1 MRKRR
6 YIFEGEESSGYLSN
20 NISVVR
26 TIEDFKEFFYVP
38 WVVYKDDPFWVP
50 PFWREYD
57 NFFRLSNP
65 FWRHAEVKLFIAKR
79 NNIACGR
86 IAVFIDHMFWKI
98 IGEKIGFFGFFESI
112 EDYET
117 MNSLFEV
124 VKQWMR
130 SKGIK
135 KIWGPI
141 NGRIDI
147 GCGFL
152 YKGFDEPPS
161 ILSSYSPR
169 YYLDFVEK
177 LGMKPLR
184 DQLLYKVDLDK
195 PLSVELELSAR
206 NCLNNGIH
214 IRKFNRLRANREL
227 KWWIPFMIDVFSNHW
242 GYIPVSYDEV
252 KTRFGI
258 REIRWFIDPSLFIIA
273 EVDKKPIAF
282 LWATPDY
289 NQIFRKMDGK
299 INARNY
305 IKFLFNKH
313 NINIGKLHLIGIKEE
328 YRNQGIASCLNYYV
342 LKEMQKRGY
351 KSAEIGWIDE
361 KNNASLRILEKANA
375 KPYKKY
381 RVYELNY
388 NLNF

>member
-1 MRKRR
+1 
-6 YIFEGEESSGYLSN
+6 
-20 NISVVR
+20 
-26 TIEDFKEFFYVP
+26 
-38 WVVYKDDPFWVP
+38 
-50 PFWREYD
+50 
-57 NFFRLSNP
+57 
-65 FWRHAEVKLFIAKR
+65 
-79 NNIACGR
+79 
-86 IAVFIDHMFWKI
+86 
-98 IGEKIGFFGFFESI
+98 
-112 EDYET
+112 
-117 MNSLFEV
+117 
-124 VKQWMR
+124 
-130 SKGIK
+130 
-135 KIWGPI
+135 
-141 NGRIDI
+141 
-147 GCGFL
+147 
-152 YKGFDEPPS
+152 
-161 ILSSYSPR
+161 
-169 YYLDFVEK
+169 
-177 LGMKPLR
+177 MKPLR

-206 NCLNNGIH
+206 NCLDNGIH